1 MRENAVPK
9 PSASN
14 EGQVFESEESS
25 AQYAEVNTGRAVAAE
40 GRCERYRGPPD
51 HQTRR
56 SECYRPTLVDELQS
70 AVSSQHTLV
79 VFMTGEG
86 MEETS
91 VERVTT
97 AVS

>member
-1 MRENAVPK
+1 MHFALLFLFCLAKEGKIVRLIQYKNIWILQKAVMLGAK
-9 PSASN
+9 
-14 EGQVFESEESS
+14 
-25 AQYAEVNTGRAVAAE
+25 
-40 GRCERYRGPPD
+40 D
-51 HQTRR
+51 
-56 SECYRPTLVDELQS
+56 DELQS